1 MSPKVRRLRVSENE
15 HHDTRG
21 SSCLIKSSTL
31 RIMKNKHHKRFAIF
45 LTFILVAVLTGC
57 ALTGGARP
65 QATTSVK
72 EPRLV
77 DLFYITDRAPDADGG
92 RYFSGAR
99 GDLSYGISRIS
110 IPPGHVM
117 GQHEE
122 PSLLKLEW
130 TNVTDK
136 HISVHDVRKLDQDEF
151 ATRLRNAIE
160 ASPGSKLMVFVHGY
174 NEAFPDASRMVA
186 QFAHDLK
193 FSGPVVL
200 FSWPSQ
206 GSLTGYTVDETNA
219 EWAQTHFV
227 ELLSAL
233 LEQVPVRSIYLV
245 GHSMGNRIIGN
256 AMIKLSGDRLESDL
270 MLFREI
276 IMIAPD
282 IDAEVFQKDMAPR
295 LARTGINVTLY
306 ASSKDR
312 ALLASKAFHGY
323 ARAGDSGEALVVVE
337 GMETIDASNA
347 SGGLLGH
354 SYFAEDRRIMEDIF
368 GLLQTGQ
375 RANDRFGLE
384 ARETGQGRYWTFRN

>member
-1 MSPKVRRLRVSENE
+1 M
-15 HHDTRG
+15 D
-21 SSCLIKSSTL
+21 
-31 RIMKNKHHKRFAIF
+31 NKLYQRFAIF
-45 LTFILVAVLTGC
+45 LALFQIVVLSGC
-57 ALTGGARP
+57 GMLGGARP
-65 QATTSVK
+65 QAAETGP
-72 EPRLV
+72 EPRQV

-99 GDLSYGISRIS
+99 GELSYGVSHIS

-117 GQHEE
+117 GRHEE
-122 PSLLKLEW
+122 PSLLKFEW
-130 TNVTDK
+130 THEEDK
-136 HISVHDVRKLDQDEF
+136 HIKLRDVLRLTRVELT
-151 ATRLRNAIE
+151 TRLGRAIE
-160 ASPGSKLMVFVHGY
+160 ASPDNKLMVFVHGY
-174 NEAFPDASRMVA
+174 NEEFPETCRMVA
-186 QFAHDLK
+186 QFADDLK

-227 ELLSAL
+227 EVMSAL
-233 LEQVPVRSIYLV
+233 LEQVPAHNIYLV
-245 GHSMGNRIIGN
+245 GHSMGNRIIGR
-256 AMIKLSGDRLESDL
+256 AMTTLASDRLESDL

-282 IDAEVFQKDMAPR
+282 IDAEVFRQDMAPR
-295 LARTGINVTLY
+295 LARTGIHMTLY

-323 ARAGDSGEALVVVE
+323 PRAGDSGEALVVVD
-337 GMETIDASNA
+337 GMETIDASDA

-375 RANDRFGLE
+375 RADDRFGLE
-384 ARETGQGRYWTFRN
+384 ARETDQGRYWTFRK